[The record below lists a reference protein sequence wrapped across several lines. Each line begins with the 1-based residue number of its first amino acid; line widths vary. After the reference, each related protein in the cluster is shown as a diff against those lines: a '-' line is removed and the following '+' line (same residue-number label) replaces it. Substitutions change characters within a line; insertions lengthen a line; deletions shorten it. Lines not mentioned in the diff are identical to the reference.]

1 MSYPITIVSGPAGSG
16 KDTVA
21 ELAAKHF
28 GGITIAQANPMKRIV
43 KAWLG
48 RALVTDEM
56 LWGSSDLRNTPLK
69 LSEIQ
74 QGILEGSINTVI
86 DMLSEVLV
94 SVGRPTSFF
103 ALQSVVRPWCDKL
116 LNGDYGPLS
125 PRLILQTLGTEVGR
139 SLDQNMW
146 IDYAIWTA
154 ERLLV
159 GGYSYEKTTGLKVD
173 ENNKGYKQVII
184 TDGRFRNEILAVRK
198 LGGLAV
204 RIVPKESTTTE
215 VGIKGHASEAE
226 MKTIPDTWFTHTMPN
241 DKSKGLKNLEE
252 VIMDAWP
259 DDHPR
264 YIW

>member
-28 GGITIAQANPMKRIV
+28 GGITIAQANPMKLIV

-48 RALVTDEM
+48 DIVTDEM
-56 LWGSSDLRNTPLK
+56 LWGPSDLRNTVLELSDFQKHSLK
-69 LSEIQ
+69 NSYGVVTHMLETVLSYGDQ
-74 QGILEGSINTVI
+74 KAQPNVPQ
-86 DMLSEVLV
+86 LV
-94 SVGRPTSFF
+94 GFW
-103 ALQSVVRPWCDKL
+103 AGKL
-116 LNGDYGPLS
+116 LTGHYGPLS

-139 SLDQNMW
+139 SLNQNMW
-146 IDYAIWTA
+146 IDYAVWTA

-173 ENNKGYKQVII
+173 ETNKGYKQVII

-204 RIVPKESTTTE
+204 RIVPKESVTTE

-241 DKSKGLKNLEE
+241 DKSKGLKRLEE
-252 VIMDAWP
+252 VVMDAWP
-259 DDHPR
+259 EDLPR

>member
-28 GGITIAQANPMKRIV
+28 GGITIAQANPMKLIV

-48 RALVTDEM
+48 DIVTDEM
-56 LWGSSDLRNTPLK
+56 LWGASALRNTLLEVTDAQK
-69 LSEIQ
+69 EALRKTYHVVTHMLETVLSH
-74 QGILEGSINTVI
+74 GDKKGDPDVA
-86 DMLSEVLV
+86 
-94 SVGRPTSFF
+94 SFVRSW
-103 ALQSVVRPWCDKL
+103 ALKL

-139 SLDQNMW
+139 SLNQNMW

-154 ERLLV
+154 EKLLI
-159 GGYSYEKTTGLKVD
+159 GGYSYNKVIGLEPD
-173 ENNKGYKQVII
+173 SSNRGYKQVII

-204 RIVPKESTTTE
+204 RIVPPASDVVE
-215 VGIKGHASEAE
+215 VGMKGHASEAE
-226 MKTIPDTWFTHTMPN
+226 MKTIPDDWFTHTMPN
-241 DKSKGLKNLEE
+241 DKSEGLERLES
-252 VIMDAWP
+252 VVMDAWP
-259 DDHPR
+259 EDHPR